1 MDNTVDKEFRNLFE
15 NISIYY
21 DQERSFRINKID
33 ECIDNII
40 KFQYKTSYT
49 KFDLYNLKYL
59 IEDIKYSTNLIL
71 SDTSK
76 RLCKQILKVTDN
88 ILDCTDTKLFISH
101 FNDFKKLLNDYK
113 SVINKDISYRIELT
127 KTKKINEL
135 ESILFNISET
145 DDSESYS
152 DKLIRLYTKTINN
165 PKSESLIEKY
175 KEYFYSLKNFIK
187 NYQGINNL
195 LPFKENPLLSLL
207 NLAYVIK
214 NGIYKTDTL
223 LASDLILLRVFYST
237 IQDTTKLNIINNKT
251 NTNFIT
257 SLTSIKEEQP
267 SENLEK
273 IIDFIDLQIFSISQY
288 FNDFSLE
295 DIFFHKSTATST
307 SKIESFEQL
316 ILNLKNIP
324 NIIFDEETLYKMIN
338 QEKDIYKKLFVDDYH
353 NNLIEKIINESPAN
367 LLNKIYNKYFQ
378 ALLEIATSINLALFD
393 ENLKLIYPF
402 VEFEKH
408 LKKIAIEIA
417 KKSDFNPEKINIS
430 IKEIHKIYPLLKA
443 NYSLLKDAEQ
453 QIIKEKRGIE
463 KLSLFIDKKNFLTYK
478 QIKISISNNKGINID
493 KHLVKINKNIAST
506 NYKSAQAKAKELTI
520 FLLNQACY
528 ECPTLIGV
536 HDLPP
541 FSNNYLLALKEITD
555 SPIIDKLKNKQ
566 EAYWS
571 V

>member
-40 KFQYKTSYT
+40 KFQAKTSYT
-49 KFDLYNLKYL
+49 KFDLYSLKYL

-88 ILDCTDTKLFISH
+88 ISDCTDTKLFISH
-101 FNDFKKLLNDYK
+101 FNDLKKLLDDYK
-113 SVINKDISYRIELT
+113 SVINNDISYRIELT

-135 ESILFNISET
+135 EPILFNISET

-152 DKLIRLYTKTINN
+152 DKLIRLYTRTIDN
-165 PKSESLIEKY
+165 PQPENLIERY
-175 KEYFYSLKNFIK
+175 KEYFYSLKNFIR
-187 NYQGINNL
+187 NYQGINCL

-223 LASDLILLRVFYST
+223 LASDLILLRAFYST
-237 IQDTTKLNIINNKT
+237 IQDTTKLNIINDKT

-257 SLTSIKEEQP
+257 SLASIKEEQP

-273 IIDFIDLQIFSISQY
+273 IIDFIDLQIFSISRY
-288 FNDFSLE
+288 FDDFDLE
-295 DIFFHKSTATST
+295 DIFFHKTTKNT
-307 SKIESFEQL
+307 SKSESFEQL
-316 ILNLKNIP
+316 VLNLKNIP

-338 QEKDIYKKLFVDDYH
+338 QESELYKKLFVNDNH
-353 NNLIEKIINESPAN
+353 NNPIEKIIEESPAN
-367 LLNKIYNKYFQ
+367 LLTKIFNKYFQ

-393 ENLKLIYPF
+393 DDFEIIYPF

-408 LKKIAIEIA
+408 LKIIAMEIA
-417 KKSDFNPEKINIS
+417 NKSSFNRERIERS
-430 IKEIHKIYPLLKA
+430 IREIHKTYPLLKS
-443 NYSLLKDAEQ
+443 NYSLLEAREQ
-453 QIIKEKRGIE
+453 KIIKEKNEIE
-463 KLSLFIDKKNFLTYK
+463 KLSLFIDKKNFSTYK
-478 QIKISISNNKGINID
+478 QIKTSIPNNKGVNID
-493 KHLVKINKNIAST
+493 KHLVKINKNISNS
-506 NYKSAQAKAKELTI
+506 NYETATEKAKELTI
-520 FLLNQACY
+520 FLLNQAY
-528 ECPTLIGV
+528 YKYPSLIGV
-536 HDLPP
+536 YDLPP
-541 FSNNYLLALKEITD
+541 FSNNYFLALKEITD
-555 SPIIDKLKNKQ
+555 SLIIDKLKNKQ

>member
-40 KFQYKTSYT
+40 KFQDKTSYT
-49 KFDLYNLKYL
+49 KFDLYSLKCL

-71 SDTSK
+71 SDPSK

-88 ILDCTDTKLFISH
+88 ISDCTDTKLFISH
-101 FNDFKKLLNDYK
+101 FNGLKKLLNDYK
-113 SVINKDISYRIELT
+113 SAINKDISYRTELT
-127 KTKKINEL
+127 KTKEINEL
-135 ESILFNISET
+135 ESILFNISGT
-145 DDSESYS
+145 DNSESYS
-152 DKLIRLYTKTINN
+152 GKLILLYTRTINN
-165 PKSESLIEKY
+165 PESESLIEKY

-207 NLAYVIK
+207 DLAYVIK

-223 LASDLILLRVFYST
+223 LASDLILLRAFYST
-237 IQDTTKLNIINNKT
+237 IQDTTKLNIINNKI

-257 SLTSIKEEQP
+257 SLASIKEEQP

-273 IIDFIDLQIFSISQY
+273 IIDFIDLQIFSISRY
-288 FNDFSLE
+288 FDDFDLD
-295 DIFFHKSTATST
+295 DIFFYKTIKKTP
-307 SKIESFEQL
+307 KPESFEQL
-316 ILNLKNIP
+316 VLNLKNIP
-324 NIIFDEETLYKMIN
+324 NIIFDEESLYKMIN
-338 QEKDIYKKLFVDDYH
+338 QESELYKKLFVNDNH
-353 NNLIEKIINESPAN
+353 NNPIEKIIEESPAN
-367 LLNKIYNKYFQ
+367 LLTRIFNKYFQ

-393 ENLKLIYPF
+393 KDFELIYPF

-408 LKKIAIEIA
+408 LKIIAMEIA
-417 KKSDFNPEKINIS
+417 NKSNFNRQKIEKF
-430 IKEIHKIYPLLKA
+430 IKEVHKTYPLLKS
-443 NYSLLKDAEQ
+443 NYSLLEAREQ
-453 QIIKEKRGIE
+453 KIIKEKNGIE

-478 QIKISISNNKGINID
+478 QIKTSIPNNKEVNID
-493 KHLVKINKNIAST
+493 KHLVKINKNISNS
-506 NYKSAQAKAKELTI
+506 NYETATEKAKELTI
-520 FLLNQACY
+520 FLLNQAY
-528 ECPTLIGV
+528 YKCPSLIGV
-536 HDLPP
+536 YDLPP
-541 FSNNYLLALKEITD
+541 FSNNYFLALKEITD

>member
-40 KFQYKTSYT
+40 KVQDKTSYT

-101 FNDFKKLLNDYK
+101 FNDLKKLLNDYK
-113 SVINKDISYRIELT
+113 SVINKDILYRTELT

-135 ESILFNISET
+135 ESILFNILEA
-145 DDSESYS
+145 DDLESYS
-152 DKLIRLYTKTINN
+152 DMLIQLYTRTINN
-165 PKSESLIEKY
+165 RQSENLIERY

-187 NYQGINNL
+187 NYQGINCL

-223 LASDLILLRVFYST
+223 LASDLILLRAFYST
-237 IQDTTKLNIINNKT
+237 IQDTTKLNIINDKT
-251 NTNFIT
+251 NINLIT
-257 SLTSIKEEQP
+257 SLASIKEEQP

-273 IIDFIDLQIFSISQY
+273 IIDFIDLQIFSISRY
-288 FNDFSLE
+288 FDDFDLD
-295 DIFFHKSTATST
+295 DIFFYKTIKKTP
-307 SKIESFEQL
+307 KPESFEQL
-316 ILNLKNIP
+316 VLNLKNIP
-324 NIIFDEETLYKMIN
+324 NIIFDEESLYKMIN
-338 QEKDIYKKLFVDDYH
+338 QESELYKKLFVNDNH
-353 NNLIEKIINESPAN
+353 NNPIEKIIEESPAN
-367 LLNKIYNKYFQ
+367 LLTRIFNKYFQ

-393 ENLKLIYPF
+393 KDFELIYPF

-408 LKKIAIEIA
+408 LKIIAMEIA
-417 KKSDFNPEKINIS
+417 NKSNFNRQKIEKS
-430 IKEIHKIYPLLKA
+430 IKEVHKTYHLLKS
-443 NYSLLKDAEQ
+443 NYSLLEAREQ
-453 QIIKEKRGIE
+453 KIIKEKNGIE
-463 KLSLFIDKKNFLTYK
+463 KLSLFIDKKTF
-478 QIKISISNNKGINID
+478 
-493 KHLVKINKNIAST
+493 
-506 NYKSAQAKAKELTI
+506 
-520 FLLNQACY
+520 
-528 ECPTLIGV
+528 
-536 HDLPP
+536 
-541 FSNNYLLALKEITD
+541 
-555 SPIIDKLKNKQ
+555 
-566 EAYWS
+566 
-571 V
+571 

>member
-463 KLSLFIDKKNFLTYK
+463 KLSLFIDKKTF
-478 QIKISISNNKGINID
+478 
-493 KHLVKINKNIAST
+493 
-506 NYKSAQAKAKELTI
+506 
-520 FLLNQACY
+520 
-528 ECPTLIGV
+528 
-536 HDLPP
+536 
-541 FSNNYLLALKEITD
+541 
-555 SPIIDKLKNKQ
+555 
-566 EAYWS
+566 
-571 V
+571 